1 MIPSWWVISFTLV
14 FFQNTFIFWQGS
26 NYVNIFFKMF
36 LVSLVCIQERKSSF
50 DPVILENIWCYII
63 YNQKQYLEIRFFLP
77 FLENDGL
84 EHILF
89 YCLHYIKNSKKY
101 KFSFNVIGKMWCDFL
116 NLKDVAKK
124 INFSIFEL
132 YWEDFSISF
141 QTIWMITF
149 VNLGIKKTNKI
160 N

>member
-1 MIPSWWVISFTLV
+1 M
-14 FFQNTFIFWQGS
+14 
-26 NYVNIFFKMF
+26 FFKMF
-36 LVSLVCIQERKSSF
+36 VVSLVCIQERKSSF

-77 FLENDGL
+77 FIENDGL

-101 KFSFNVIGKMWCDFL
+101 KFSFNVNGKKWCDFL
-116 NLKDVAKK
+116 NLKDVAKN